1 MAPRLGNRE
10 RGRLGGDERSPAAV
24 ERAEG
29 DRRVEGGSGSG
40 GGTWRRGEGERIYK
54 LEKLFLASRRVVVEE
69 ERGERGE
76 RGERTRSKR

>member
-1 MAPRLGNRE
+1 MSDRPPRWSE
-10 RGRLGGDERSPAAV
+10 RRAIGGWKGEA
-24 ERAEG
+24 
-29 DRRVEGGSGSG
+29 DRG

-76 RGERTRSKR
+76 RGERTRSKRL